1 MHSLDILLP
10 IGRRLV
16 PAAGCQRAAVRGDRL
31 ADHPLAE
38 IARQEH
44 HDAGDVVALPV
55 AADGDP
61 RRHEML
67 VLGGDGVVV
76 HLVATGLVAGA
87 GVHTAARTGPAAAR
101 GPPDTATSHLP

>member
-16 PAAGCQRAAVRGDRL
+16 PAAGCQRASVRGDRL

-38 IARQEH
+38 IARQEQ
-44 HDAGDVVALPV
+44 HDACDVVALPV

-67 VLGGDGVVV
+67 VLGGEGVVV
-76 HLVATGLVAGA
+76 HRSEE
-87 GVHTAARTGPAAAR
+87 HTSELQYLMRISYAVFRLNKKPKYYTY
-101 GPPDTATSHLP
+101 TIQ